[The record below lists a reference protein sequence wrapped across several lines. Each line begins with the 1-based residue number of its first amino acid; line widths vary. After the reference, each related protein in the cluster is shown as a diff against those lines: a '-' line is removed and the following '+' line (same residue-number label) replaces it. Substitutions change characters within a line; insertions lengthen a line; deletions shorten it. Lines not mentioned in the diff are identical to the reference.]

1 MTQIAGST
9 ILITGGARGIGRLL
23 ALKMARL
30 GGNVVL
36 WDVDGEGLR
45 QVVEEM
51 RSATGRPAHAYT
63 CDVSDR
69 ESVRQIG
76 ARVKQD
82 VGPMHVLVNNAGVV
96 SGKHF
101 LDCTD
106 AEIERT
112 MGVNTMSLFWTAKT
126 FLPEMIE
133 ANRGHLVTVASA
145 AGVIGVARLADYCAS
160 KWAAVGFDE
169 ALRVELRRLAP
180 GVRTTVVCP
189 YFIDTGMF
197 DGVRTRFSWLLPILK
212 KEYVAERIVRAV
224 RRNRRRL
231 CMPRMVYLVPLL
243 RMLPPGAFDRIASLM
258 GIHRAMDAFAGHE
271 AKMNG

>member
-23 ALKMARL
+23 ALKTARL

-36 WDVDGEGLR
+36 WDIDGEALR
-45 QVVEEM
+45 QVVEEV
-51 RSATGRPAHAYT
+51 RSATGRAAHGYT

-69 ESVRQIG
+69 KSVCEVG

-82 VGPMHVLVNNAGVV
+82 VGPVHVLVNNAGVV
-96 SGKHF
+96 SGKRF

-112 MGVNTMSLFWTAKT
+112 MAVNTMSLFWTAKA

-169 ALRVELRRLAP
+169 SLRVELRQIAP
-180 GVRTTVVCP
+180 GVKTTVVCSSGSA
-189 YFIDTGMF
+189 ITWSQ
-197 DGVRTRFSWLLPILK
+197 T
-212 KEYVAERIVRAV
+212 
-224 RRNRRRL
+224 
-231 CMPRMVYLVPLL
+231 
-243 RMLPPGAFDRIASLM
+243 PGRWPT
-258 GIHRAMDAFAGHE
+258 
-271 AKMNG
+271 